1 MNSPLIAERRLTF
14 TEKGGSDRKPLCI
27 RVFAPQP
34 VDPSSV
40 TFAVDADVA
49 SCVVEFDGLPEGARQ
64 ALGADSTAFGA
75 DSIQALQLAVD
86 IDRVLRRLS
95 THYDFYFPTGEA
107 YFDE

>member
-1 MNSPLIAERRLTF
+1 MKSPPITERRLTF

-27 RVFAPQP
+27 RIFAPQP
-34 VDPSSV
+34 VDPGSV

-49 SCVVEFDGLPEGARQ
+49 SCIVEFDGLPDSARQ
-64 ALGADSTAFGA
+64 AFGA

-86 IDRVLRRLS
+86 VDRVLRRLS
-95 THYDFYFPTGEA
+95 KHYDFYFPTVEA